1 MRKLIFVLP
10 VLLMLSYSVHAAD
23 IFGGEV
29 QKAAHGLVTAWRTGD
44 IQAMRGFYKDLIL
57 YETYQLSTGNWSV
70 EKSYLSNIPK
80 DQSDLDKI
88 AASIFVLYLN
98 RESGID
104 LNPRNYFSNKEFQI
118 EVSP

>member
-1 MRKLIFVLP
+1 MRKLIFGLLALIILP
-10 VLLMLSYSVHAAD
+10 YSGYCAD
-23 IFGGEV
+23 IFGGEI
-29 QKAAHGLVTAWRTGD
+29 QKAAHDLVAAWRTGD
-44 IQAMRGFYKDLIL
+44 LQAMKRYYKDLIL

-70 EKSYLSNIPK
+70 DKSYLSNVPEN
-80 DQSDLDKI
+80 QNDLDKI
-88 AASIFVLYLN
+88 AASIFVIYLN